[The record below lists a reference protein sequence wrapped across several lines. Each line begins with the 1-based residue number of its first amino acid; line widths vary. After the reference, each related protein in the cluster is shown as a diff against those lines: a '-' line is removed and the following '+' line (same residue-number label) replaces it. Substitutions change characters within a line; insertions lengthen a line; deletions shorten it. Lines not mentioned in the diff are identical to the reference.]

1 MRFSWRPEKLHISLL
16 AALLCLGLAGCA
28 ERVDFDE
35 KNVSAEKQEI
45 SIVLQPGETE
55 KLDQMPEL
63 KYADLSG
70 SECYDE
76 ILAWS
81 KAHPEVDVLYTVAF
95 PDGTVADNHAQS
107 VTLGSISPD
116 DAART
121 AELAGYLPALET
133 LDITA
138 SGLSPEAASVIA
150 SALDGVDVKY
160 SCTILGQ
167 SVGFETTELD
177 LRGVSAELLPEAEL
191 LKYFPAVRSA
201 DLGSEQ
207 ENPHDWELI
216 AELVKA
222 CPEVDF
228 NYSFTLYGKQFTL
241 LDTEMDLNH
250 INIDDGGALVYRVA
264 ACMKNLT
271 YLDMDFCGVS
281 NEDMA
286 VIRDAYPNVKVVWRV
301 WFGDNYTARTDVEK
315 ILASKPSAGG
325 ELRDRDAQ
333 ILKYCTD
340 VKYLDVG
347 HNVLLSDM
355 SFVAY
360 MPDLE
365 VAILAMDAFT
375 DITPLENCTKLEYL
389 ELQTND
395 DLVDITPLGKLT
407 NLEHLNIAHC
417 RKISDISPLFNLT
430 KLKRLWLGSTGPVPK
445 EQIAALKDALPDC
458 EFNTTVYDDPTS
470 EGWRIDHVDPWTNQV
485 YYNERYELLCKQF
498 GYIEGDYSLPG
509 NDPKYKG

>member
-1 MRFSWRPEKLHISLL
+1 M
-16 AALLCLGLAGCA
+16 
-28 ERVDFDE
+28 
-35 KNVSAEKQEI
+35 
-45 SIVLQPGETE
+45 
-55 KLDQMPEL
+55 
-63 KYADLSG
+63 
-70 SECYDE
+70 
-76 ILAWS
+76 
-81 KAHPEVDVLYTVAF
+81 
-95 PDGTVADNHAQS
+95 
-107 VTLGSISPD
+107 
-116 DAART
+116 
-121 AELAGYLPALET
+121 
-133 LDITA
+133 
-138 SGLSPEAASVIA
+138 
-150 SALDGVDVKY
+150 
-160 SCTILGQ
+160 
-167 SVGFETTELD
+167 
-177 LRGVSAELLPEAEL
+177 
-191 LKYFPAVRSA
+191 
-201 DLGSEQ
+201 
-207 ENPHDWELI
+207 
-216 AELVKA
+216 
-222 CPEVDF
+222 
-228 NYSFTLYGKQFTL
+228 
-241 LDTEMDLNH
+241 
-250 INIDDGGALVYRVA
+250 YRVA

-389 ELQTND
+389 EIQTND
-395 DLVDITPLGKLT
+395 NLVDITPLGKLT

-445 EQIAALKDALPDC
+445 EQIAALEDALPDC

-485 YYNERYELLCKQF
+485 YYN
-498 GYIEGDYSLPG
+498 
-509 NDPKYKG
+509 